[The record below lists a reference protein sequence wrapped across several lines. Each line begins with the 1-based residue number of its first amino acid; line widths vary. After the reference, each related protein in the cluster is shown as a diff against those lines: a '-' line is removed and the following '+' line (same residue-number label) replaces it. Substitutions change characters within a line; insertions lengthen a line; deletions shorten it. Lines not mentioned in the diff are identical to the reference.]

1 MANLTNYG
9 ENLALDY
16 LLGQATHIALFT
28 TAPGETGAGTEVS
41 GGGYARQAISFNAA
55 ANGQSANS
63 ADVLFPT
70 ATASWGT
77 ITHVGLFD
85 AVSGGNMIWHGA
97 LSASKAIGTDDE
109 FKLGAGRLSVSV
121 D

>member
-16 LLGQATHIALFT
+16 LLDQVTHLGLFT
-28 TAPGETGAGTEVS
+28 TNPGETGAGTEVS
-41 GGGYARQAISFNAA
+41 GGGYSRRPISFNPSV
-55 ANGQSANS
+55 NGQSANS

-85 AVSGGNMIWHGA
+85 AITGGNMIWHGQ

-109 FKLGAGRLSVSV
+109 FKFASGRLIVSME
-121 D
+121 